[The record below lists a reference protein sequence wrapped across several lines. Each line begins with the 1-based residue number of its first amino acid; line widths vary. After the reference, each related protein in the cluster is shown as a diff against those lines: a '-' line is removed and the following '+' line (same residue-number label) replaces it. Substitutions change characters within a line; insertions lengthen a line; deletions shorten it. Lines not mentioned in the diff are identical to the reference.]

1 MASPFIH
8 PSARIGDH
16 IVIEEDVRV
25 GPYCTIDG
33 VGTLARGVEIRAG
46 ASIDGTFIIGAGTL
60 IESHTVI
67 RGTTTIGQK
76 NRIGP
81 HASIGTPAQHVQYP
95 ESVGCVVIGD
105 NNTLREYVCV
115 HAPTVEA
122 TTVIADGCYLMAYV
136 NIDHDCRIG
145 SQAVLS
151 THSTLS
157 GHVEIG
163 DFANCGL
170 NVIIHQH
177 CRIGTSAMVGMGSV
191 VRRDVLPFC
200 TVAQGRII
208 RVNRIGLTRR
218 GVSEDDITG
227 IENALRGLPGEAA
240 APAWYG
246 DIIKNFCASSGRGY
260 YASWTGRS

>member
-1 MASPFIH
+1 MAPISIH
-8 PSARIGDH
+8 PSAWIGDR
-16 IVIEEDVRV
+16 VLVEEGVRV
-25 GPYCTIDG
+25 GPYCSIDG

-46 ASIDGTFIIGAGTL
+46 ASIDGTFIIGSGTL

-67 RGTTTIGQK
+67 RGKTTIGRN

-95 ESVGCVVIGD
+95 ESVGSTVIGD

-122 TTVIADGCYLMAYV
+122 ATTIADGCYVMAYV

-157 GHVEIG
+157 GHVDIG

-170 NVIIHQH
+170 GVIIHQH

-200 TVAQGRII
+200 TVAEGRII

-218 GVSEDDITG
+218 GVSEDEIAG
-227 IENALRGLPGEAA
+227 IEGALRSLSDETV
-240 APAWYG
+240 PAVWYM
-246 DIIKNFCASSGRGY
+246 DIIKNFCARSKRGY
-260 YASWTGRS
+260 YDAWTERP